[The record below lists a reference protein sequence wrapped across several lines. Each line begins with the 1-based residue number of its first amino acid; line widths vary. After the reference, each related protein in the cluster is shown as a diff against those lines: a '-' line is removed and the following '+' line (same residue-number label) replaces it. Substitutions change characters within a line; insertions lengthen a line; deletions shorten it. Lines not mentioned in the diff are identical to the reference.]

1 MKAIVKQSTLVI
13 AGMVLAL
20 PLAAQQ
26 GSERRAGNLS
36 PLNPA
41 EMEAAT
47 VPMGKPPEKG
57 TDAYERWLEEQRRRL
72 MEEPYIYEYDPER
85 FRDDS
90 QQRGLTPF
98 QQQFRDA
105 LVDGIGNTAD
115 SFR

>member
-1 MKAIVKQSTLVI
+1 MNSMLKQAALTLT
-13 AGMVLAL
+13 GLMLAL

-26 GSERRAGNLS
+26 DGERRVGDLS
-36 PLNPA
+36 PLDPA

-57 TDAYERWLEEQRRRL
+57 TDAYEQWLEEQRRRMMTGPL
-72 MEEPYIYEYDPER
+72 IYEYDPER

-90 QQRGLTPF
+90 RERGLTPF

-105 LVDGIGNTAD
+105 LVDGIGNTAE